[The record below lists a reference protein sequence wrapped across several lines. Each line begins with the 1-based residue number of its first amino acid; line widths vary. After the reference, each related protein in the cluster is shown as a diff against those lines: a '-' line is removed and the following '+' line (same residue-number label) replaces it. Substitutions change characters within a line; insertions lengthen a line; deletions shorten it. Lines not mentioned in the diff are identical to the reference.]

1 MEKLFA
7 EGLCNPALP
16 DALGGCNGQGQEQ
29 GPIAIGNLLSGIVS
43 MVMILGFFL
52 TFAFLLT
59 GAIAWISSNGEK
71 AQLEAARNKIT
82 HGIIGLAILA
92 ATYATFALVGQ
103 FIGVTTGDAPINV
116 NLPTLE

>member
-7 EGLCNPALP
+7 QGLCNPALP
-16 DALGGCNGQGQEQ
+16 AALGGCGQGQEQ
-29 GPIAIGNLLSGIVS
+29 GPVAIGNLLAGIVS

-59 GAIAWISSNGEK
+59 GAISWISSNGEK

-92 ATYATFALVGQ
+92 ATYAVFALVGQ
-103 FIGVTTGDAPINV
+103 FVGVTSGSSPINV